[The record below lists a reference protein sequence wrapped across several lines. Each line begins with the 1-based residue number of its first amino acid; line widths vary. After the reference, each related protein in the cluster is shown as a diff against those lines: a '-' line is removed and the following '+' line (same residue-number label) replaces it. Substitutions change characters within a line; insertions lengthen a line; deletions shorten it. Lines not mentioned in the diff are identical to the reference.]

1 MITRVTQNMMSQRSL
16 DGLQLGLGR
25 VARIQE
31 QLSTG
36 RVLNRPSDSP
46 TDTTSAMR
54 IRSTLAATKQYARNG
69 LDGQGWLNQ
78 IDTTLQSAV
87 HQTTRARELGMQGM
101 NGAASP
107 AAREALASEV
117 EQLRDSLIS
126 LGNTRYLER
135 PVFGGITAGDV
146 AYDPDGTYVGTPGA
160 VNRTIAEGVKVR
172 VDLDA
177 EEAFG
182 PHGDNVFDH
191 LSAMANALRAGDSA
205 ALQSSLTAVGAD
217 LERFT
222 SGLAQVGSR
231 TNRIDTAVQRTMDDE
246 LDLTSSLSE
255 IENVD
260 LPRAMV
266 DLQLQQ
272 VAYQAAL
279 AATSR
284 VIQPSLIDFLR

>member
-1 MITRVTQNMMSQRSL
+1 MITRVTQTMIAQRSL
-16 DGLQLGLGR
+16 DGLHLSASR
-25 VARIQE
+25 VARVQE

-36 RVLNRPSDSP
+36 RILNRPSDSP

-54 IRSTLAATKQYARNG
+54 VRATMAATKQYARNG
-69 LDGQGWLNQ
+69 LNGQGWLNQ

-87 HQTTRARELGMQGM
+87 HQTTRARELGIQGV

-107 AAREALASEV
+107 AAREALATEV
-117 EQLRDSLIS
+117 EQLRNSLIS

-135 PVFGGITAGDV
+135 PVFGGITAGSV
-146 AYDPDGTYVGTPGA
+146 AYAPDGTFAGTPGD
-160 VNRTIAEGVKVR
+160 VRRTIGEGVSVR
-172 VDLDA
+172 VDMDA

-182 PHGDNVFDH
+182 PHGDNVFAH
-191 LSAMANALRAGDSA
+191 LSNLANALRSGDTA
-205 ALQSSLTAVGAD
+205 ALQDSVAALGGD
-217 LERFT
+217 LERLT
-222 SGLAQVGSR
+222 SALAQVGSR
-231 TNRIDTAVQRTMDDE
+231 SNRVDTAVQRALDDE
-246 LDLTSSLSE
+246 LALTSSLSE
-255 IENVD
+255 LENVD

-266 DLQLQQ
+266 DLQLQE